1 MLVRTPDDLGAA
13 IRDRRRRHGW
23 SQQKLAEKIGVSRQW
38 INEVEKGKIRSELG
52 LVLRALEALDVT
64 LWLDRNDWTDGEDDD
79 DLDIDVILDGLDD
92 ALVVPD
98 GLDDALVVPDGLDDA
113 LVVPDGL
120 DDALVVPDGLDDA
133 LVVPDDLDDELVI
146 PDLDDELDIDVII
159 DDIADGARGG
169 DR

>member
-38 INEVEKGKIRSELG
+38 INEVEKGKIRTELG
-52 LVLRALEALDVT
+52 LVLRALEALDIT

-92 ALVVPD
+92 ELVIPDGLDDALVIPD

-120 DDALVVPDGLDDA
+120 DDGLVIPDGLDDG
-133 LVVPDDLDDELVI
+133 
-146 PDLDDELDIDVII
+146 LDIDVII